1 MLGNKK
7 SAGSKNKDSKTLE
20 KIKKKAMFN
29 WSILKKETAHN
40 LVMCK
45 QGLSVIGDK
54 RETR

>member
-1 MLGNKK
+1 MLDNKK
-7 SAGSKNKDSKTLE
+7 SAGSKNKDSKTE